1 LADTYHT
8 ISAPSI
14 GVYKDRGS
22 KFIAYAFPADSEAE
36 WQERLEEIRQLEPKA
51 RHHCFAFRIG
61 PDGAQYR
68 ANDDGEPAG
77 SAGRPILGQIDS
89 FGLTNVI
96 VIVAR
101 YFGGTLLGVPGLIAA
116 YKESTREA
124 LQAAES
130 VEKTVRDY
138 YRIRIDYALMNNA
151 MGAAKKLGFDVR
163 ETVFSD
169 VDVAMETAVASSEAA
184 GKIIK
189 FKAITAGLH
198 LEAVEAMETVPGIE
212 IEYLY
217 TR

>member
-1 LADTYHT
+1 MADIYHT
-8 ISAPSI
+8 ITALSV

-22 KFIAYAFPADSEAE
+22 KFIAYAFPAESEAA
-36 WQERLEEIRQLEPKA
+36 WHERLEEVRQLEPKA
-51 RHHCFAFRIG
+51 RHHCFAFRLG

-77 SAGRPILGQIDS
+77 SAGRPILGQLDS

-124 LQAAES
+124 LQAAEI
-130 VEKTVRDY
+130 VEKTVQEY

-163 ETVFSD
+163 ETVFSNAD
-169 VDVAMETAVASSEAA
+169 VEIEGAVARSEAA

-198 LEAVEAMETVPGIE
+198 LEEVEAMEKVPGIE
-212 IEYLY
+212 VEYLY